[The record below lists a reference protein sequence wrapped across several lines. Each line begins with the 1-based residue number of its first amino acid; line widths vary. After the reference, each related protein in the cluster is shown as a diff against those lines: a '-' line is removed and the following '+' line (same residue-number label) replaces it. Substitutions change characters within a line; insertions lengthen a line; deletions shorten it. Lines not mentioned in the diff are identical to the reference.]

1 MATVAG
7 RWEPGIGDP
16 TIGGWI
22 TVAAYVLAAWA
33 SWQAGGTQ
41 RGRAATALA
50 RFWLI
55 LAVAMA
61 VLGLNKQLDLQSALT
76 QIGRDL
82 ARADGWYEHRHAVQ
96 IAFIAL
102 VAVAGAAAAAWLGRL
117 SWPLSRGRALALGGI
132 GFLLVFVVMRAS
144 SFHHVDLWLKDSV
157 FGLRWN
163 WILELSGI
171 ALVAAG
177 ARRERRVFEP
187 IRARPYRPTPRPPP
201 ARAAR
206 PRPTPEPA
214 PDPAP
219 PPAAAA
225 PATARRRPWRGDDRQ
240 VVSPGDPRTDRGS

>member
-16 TIGGWI
+16 TIGGWL
-22 TVAAYVLAAWA
+22 TVAAYAVAAWTC
-33 SWQAGGTQ
+33 WRAGQTQ
-41 RGRAATALA
+41 RGRAAPAPA
-50 RFWLI
+50 RYWLL

-76 QIGRDL
+76 QIGRDM
-82 ARADGWYEHRHAVQ
+82 ARADGWYEHRHEVQ
-96 IAFIAL
+96 VAFIAV
-102 VAVAGAAAAAWLGRL
+102 VAVAGIAGAAWLGRL

-132 GFLLVFVVMRAS
+132 GFLLVFVVARAS
-144 SFHHVDLWLKDSV
+144 SFHHVDIWLRDTA

-171 ALVAAG
+171 ALVAFG
-177 ARRERRVFEP
+177 ALRERRIFGPV
-187 IRARPYRPTPRPPP
+187 RARPYRPTPRPPP
-201 ARAAR
+201 PRAAR
-206 PRPTPEPA
+206 PAPA

-225 PATARRRPWRGDDRQ
+225 PAPARRRPWRGDDRQ
-240 VVSPGDPRTDRGS
+240 VVSPGDPRTDRGA